1 MGAIRSAGGESGRAT
16 VSCERVR
23 RAPASPTLPIYGR
36 IRVISTWRKRPQ
48 RDGRTG
54 RRGGVT
60 REAAGSVG
68 RQRTQTSGRVRP
80 RSGQRQRCCCDCCK
94 IWALAA
100 ARQPCARSAGAMAC
114 PRPSRRHS
122 AYATSHR
129 GRGIHGGVTLIPRHH
144 THRISLHESTATS
157 NQSQKA
163 AQTPVRRVD
172 EAWSSELGAP
182 RQLAVG
188 HQCTSRGGKIRAKV
202 YRRESTLKLGPWVTK
217 HSYRKGTIGPP

>member
-1 MGAIRSAGGESGRAT
+1 M
-16 VSCERVR
+16 
-23 RAPASPTLPIYGR
+23 
-36 IRVISTWRKRPQ
+36 
-48 RDGRTG
+48 
-54 RRGGVT
+54 

-80 RSGQRQRCCCDCCK
+80 RSGRGQRGCCDCRK

-144 THRISLHESTATS
+144 THRISLHEATATS

-163 AQTPVRRVD
+163 AQTPVRRVY
-172 EAWSSELGAP
+172 EAWSSEPGAP

-188 HQCTSRGGKIRAKV
+188 HQCTSRGGEIRAKV
-202 YRRESTLKLGPWVTK
+202 YRRESTLKLGPWITK
-217 HSYRKGTIGPP
+217 HSYRKGTIGPPSDSHVHASLLTVQLLGCDAARKRCKQALKMEQNGGAANIAWCRSIQGPQNSV